1 MYRHAIL
8 KLSQLGVI
16 MVMYQFMQTT
26 AKRQV
31 SDDTRAQ
38 YSRCRYEHNPYVSIK
53 NLHVRLYE
61 LK

>member
-1 MYRHAIL
+1 
-8 KLSQLGVI
+8 
-16 MVMYQFMQTT
+16 MQTT

-38 YSRCRYEHNPYVSIK
+38 YSRCRYEHNPYVPIK